1 MLVCLRPVLVCL
13 QLGLEFLRQAL
24 AWLPVPEFLLL
35 ELESLQP
42 ELASLLVLV
51 LLRPEL
57 ASLRQQEYPQQEP
70 LVFQSWPLQPWSL
83 PSERLAS

>member
-1 MLVCLRPVLVCL
+1 MAN
-13 QLGLEFLRQAL
+13 LRQAL

-51 LLRPEL
+51 LVLLRPEL
-57 ASLRQQEYPQQEP
+57 ASLRQQEFPQLEP
-70 LVFQSWPLQPWSL
+70 QVFLSSHLLSWPLPQ
-83 PSERLAS
+83 ERLAL